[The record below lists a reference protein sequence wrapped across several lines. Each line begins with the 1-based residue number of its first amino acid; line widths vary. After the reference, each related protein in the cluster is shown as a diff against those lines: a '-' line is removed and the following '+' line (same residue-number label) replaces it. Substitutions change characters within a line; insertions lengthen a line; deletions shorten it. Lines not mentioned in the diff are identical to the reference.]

1 MSTLASALSAGLIG
15 FTRLLTGVQARWEGC
30 APLPRQRIYFANHS
44 SHADIV
50 LIWAALPVALRRA
63 TRPVAGADYW
73 YQTSLRRYIID
84 EVIRAVLIDRSGK
97 MNLGDPID
105 RMESALH
112 GGDSLILFPEGTR
125 NTTDERLLPFK
136 SGLYRLACACP
147 EVELV
152 PTWIANVGRVL
163 PKGATV
169 PIPLLCSVTFGQSV
183 SLAADESRG
192 AFLTRARTALLEL
205 GEAAEPA

>member
-1 MSTLASALSAGLIG
+1 MSSITSALAAGLIG
-15 FTRLLTGVQARWEGC
+15 CTRLLTGVQARWQGC
-30 APLPRQRIYFANHS
+30 APVPRQRIYFANHS

-50 LIWAALPVALRRA
+50 LIWAALPMSLREA

-73 YQTSLRRYIID
+73 YQTSFRRFVID
-84 EVIRAVLIDRSGK
+84 RVIRAVLIDRSGK
-97 MNLGDPID
+97 MNLGDPIG
-105 RMESALH
+105 RMETALR

-136 SGLYRLACACP
+136 SGLYRLAAACP

-163 PKGATV
+163 PKGATI
-169 PIPLLCSVTFGQSV
+169 PIPLLCSVTFGQPVAQEPGEAKESF
-183 SLAADESRG
+183 LA
-192 AFLTRARTALLEL
+192 RARSALLEL
-205 GEAAEPA
+205 GTNAQPA

>member
-1 MSTLASALSAGLIG
+1 MSTLASALSGGLIG
-15 FTRLLTGVQARWEGC
+15 FTRLLTGVQPRWQGC
-30 APLPRQRIYFANHS
+30 APVPTQRIYFANHS

-50 LIWAALPVALRRA
+50 LIWAALPVAVRRA

-73 YQTSLRRYIID
+73 YQTTLRRYVID
-84 EVIRAVLIDRSGK
+84 EVIRAVLIDRSGT
-97 MNLGDPID
+97 MNLGDPVA
-105 RMESALH
+105 RMEAALH

-125 NTTDERLLPFK
+125 NTTDDRLLPFK

-163 PKGATV
+163 PKGATI
-169 PIPLLCSVTFGQSV
+169 PIPLLCSVTFGQPISR
-183 SLAADESRG
+183 AIDESRD
-192 AFLTRARTALLEL
+192 AFLGRARTALLAL
-205 GEAAEPA
+205 GEAAQPA

>member
-1 MSTLASALSAGLIG
+1 MSTLASALSAGMIG

-84 EVIRAVLIDRSGK
+84 EVIRAVLIDRSGT
-97 MNLGDPID
+97 MNLGDPIGC
-105 RMESALH
+105 METALH

-163 PKGATV
+163 PKGATI
-169 PIPLLCSVTFGQSV
+169 PIPLLCSVSFGQPISR
-183 SLAADESRG
+183 AADESRG
-192 AFLTRARTALLEL
+192 AFLTRARTALLAL
-205 GEAAEPA
+205 GEAAQPA